1 MSKATDWEFM
11 LNGDVQELREL
22 SQQPGSMFFN
32 IYGGVDFWND
42 CPNHD
47 FRMNTLYCEGEED
60 PHMVWQIGYELLGL
74 FNGASVLFDK
84 DYRKASIHKVLYNN
98 SEVRYVEKE
107 NMAALLG
114 NPSVPQEVIDREEQ
128 ECRSSNTKFKLVR
141 LAACNEDVYFFL
153 KYLDM
158 NIDWTTLY
166 KLKEAVE
173 SFAKHKNIELSTNKD
188 LRSAFHNTA
197 NNFSLSGFDSR
208 HGFKMKVKDNNS
220 DHMTI
225 SDGYRFVTNMVKK
238 YLSEAYPGL

>member
-84 DYRKASIHKVLYNN
+84 DYRKTSIHKVLYNN
-98 SEVRYVEKE
+98 LEVRYVEKE

-158 NIDWTTLY
+158 NMDWTTLY

-173 SFAKHKNIELSTNKD
+173 SFAKC
-188 LRSAFHNTA
+188 R
-197 NNFSLSGFDSR
+197 
-208 HGFKMKVKDNNS
+208 VPS
-220 DHMTI
+220 D
-225 SDGYRFVTNMVKK
+225 
-238 YLSEAYPGL
+238 